1 MCVRSREQRKREK
14 RTANSEFAK
23 SISEASRQMREFILW
38 IIESCLVV
46 ALGTIQPVRVRERER
61 EPHFVHCIWID
72 MAVEMKQNVSDWK
85 WHGMQ
90 CSASISL
97 TRVVWN
103 AITLSPSLALNAKC
117 VENRAR
123 RFSHASLLYI
133 LDFYYL
139 AMQSINDFKCKL
151 CEIWKHSH
159 THTHQILFKHL
170 KTLKWKRHRTKRFV
184 HVPG

>member
-85 WHGMQ
+85 WHGMHAMFRKYLTYSSGLKCDHALSLSRSQ
-90 CSASISL
+90 CKMCWKPCSPIFACIVTIYFGFL
-97 TRVVWN
+97 LFGN
-103 AITLSPSLALNAKC
+103 AVN
-117 VENRAR
+117 
-123 RFSHASLLYI
+123 
-133 LDFYYL
+133 
-139 AMQSINDFKCKL
+139 
-151 CEIWKHSH
+151 
-159 THTHQILFKHL
+159 
-170 KTLKWKRHRTKRFV
+170 KWFQV
-184 HVPG
+184 